1 MYERIWYWSFYL
13 QRLGTYYEEEYDWG
27 WGVDILGEC
36 RMQRRKR
43 KRRKWVTERGIEKC
57 GGYLKERTMM
67 LA

>member
-1 MYERIWYWSFYL
+1 M
-13 QRLGTYYEEEYDWG
+13 D
-27 WGVDILGEC
+27 VLGEC

-57 GGYLKERTMM
+57 GGYLKEGAMM